1 MNRARRTVRVTS
13 AVFAVL
19 CVVVAAIG
27 LTLTDEPS
35 EFHKITGVVGQT
47 IDIEGVELTVLD
59 VTVGQ
64 VLGDNDGTPL
74 VRSPGLF
81 VGIDVLIAC
90 PGARGNPA
98 STVRLHAGERTYE
111 EWIGSV
117 LRPAAGFQSTSRV
130 IFEVDPADLGRLVA
144 DTSTFEIISG
154 YQAHGWID
162 LGLAATADR
171 LRAEAADRMV
181 TKINSTEKPL
191 T

>member
-1 MNRARRTVRVTS
+1 MNRARRSVRVAS
-13 AVFAVL
+13 AVFAGL

-27 LTLTDEPS
+27 LKLTDEPS
-35 EFHKITGVVGQT
+35 EFDKVIGVVGQT
-47 IDIEGVELTVLD
+47 VVIEGVELTVLD
-59 VTVGQ
+59 VSVGQ
-64 VLGDNDGTPL
+64 TLGDDDGRPL

-81 VGIDVLIAC
+81 VGIDLLVAC

-98 STVRLHAGERTYE
+98 SRVRLHAGERTYK

-130 IFEVDPADLGRLVA
+130 IFEIDPADLGRLVV
-144 DTSTFEIISG
+144 DTSTSEIISG

-171 LRAEAADRMV
+171 LRAEAADRTV
-181 TKINSTEKPL
+181 IKINSTETPL